1 MVPAAPHGSMQVC
14 HRSQLL
20 CDGLSALHEDAIL
33 AVLLA
38 HSLRD
43 QSHVVLP
50 DTLQAP
56 VVMRNC
62 SVMSACSVR
71 VCRCN
76 H

>member
-14 HRSQLL
+14 HRSQPLR
-20 CDGLSALHEDAIL
+20 DGLSALYLDAVL

-56 VVMRNC
+56 GVMQKK
-62 SVMSACSVR
+62 
-71 VCRCN
+71 
-76 H
+76 